1 MANNHKEKL
10 EQAQKYVDSIKNQV
24 ALSKYRQGYHFMAPA
39 SWINDPMDLFSIKVS
54 IIYFINII
62 HMIQNGD
69 QCIGDMQKVRI

>member
-39 SWINDPMDLFSIKVS
+39 SWINDPNGF
-54 IIYFINII
+54 IIRENIICFINIS
-62 HMIQNGD
+62 HMT
-69 QCIGDMQKVRI
+69 MSLLSHHK

>member
-39 SWINDPMDLFSIKVS
+39 SWINDSKW
-54 IIYFINII
+54 IYS
-62 HMIQNGD
+62 
-69 QCIGDMQKVRI
+69 V

>member
-39 SWINDPMDLFSIKVS
+39 SWINDPNGFIQVS